1 MVADKGAQA
10 SPRAARRPL
19 AAAEGLVAQQVTGEP
34 ELLRD
39 GPEAPD
45 VPPAREAPKSVD
57 EGRRREVLSG
67 RLGST
72 APIHVQAPS
81 APRQHGARET
91 ARQEM
96 TDNGG
101 VHARRR
107 DRVQA
112 GQTAVRTRDGDM
124 EVVGGGTNN
133 RVNRN
138 RFQKRRR
145 NGAAWLAVAH
155 GRS

>member
-1 MVADKGAQA
+1 VAAEKGAQA
-10 SPRAARRPL
+10 SPRAARPPL
-19 AAAEGLVAQQVTGEP
+19 AAAEGLVAQRVPDGP
-34 ELLRD
+34 ERLPD
-39 GPEAPD
+39 GPEASD
-45 VPPAREAPKSVD
+45 VPPAREAPESVE

-67 RLGST
+67 RLGGP
-72 APIHVQAPS
+72 ALMHVQGAR
-81 APRQHGARET
+81 AARQHGALET
-91 ARQEM
+91 ARREM

-112 GQTAVRTRDGDM
+112 GQTAARTRDGDRG
-124 EVVGGGTNN
+124 VVGGRTNN
-133 RVNRN
+133 GINRN
-138 RFQKRRR
+138 LFQKRRR